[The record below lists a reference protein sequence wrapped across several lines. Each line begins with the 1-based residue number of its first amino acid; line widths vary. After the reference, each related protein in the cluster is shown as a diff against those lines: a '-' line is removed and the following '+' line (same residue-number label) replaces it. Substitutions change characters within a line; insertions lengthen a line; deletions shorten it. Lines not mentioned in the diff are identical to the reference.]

1 MSIRFEKV
9 GKEFPKLDM
18 LDELNREAFPDSE
31 MADEY
36 RKLAEQI
43 LAVCEAIG

>member
-18 LDELNREAFPDSE
+18 LDELNRRLFRTVNELKWNVRSH
-31 MADEY
+31 
-36 RKLAEQI
+36 
-43 LAVCEAIG
+43 

>member
-18 LDELNREAFPDSE
+18 LDELNREAFP
-31 MADEY
+31 
-36 RKLAEQI
+36 
-43 LAVCEAIG
+43 AVSYTHLDVYKRQR